1 MQGNFMG
8 LGLKNIIG
16 LFILFMVAIVVL
28 KVSVLKTDKV
38 PEGAKNFV
46 LTL

>member
-1 MQGNFMG
+1 MDHAFMG
-8 LGLKNIIG
+8 LGLKNIVG
-16 LFILFMVAIVVL
+16 LFILFMVMIVII

-46 LTL
+46 LTI